1 MAKKNKVNIK
11 SQKEIL
17 QNQQKPY
24 IKDRGNP
31 NPKYGGIQDQQT
43 GVNHIRG
50 NKLSFK
56 GDNTKII
63 KLGLTNINDAVF
75 YYLKNIVKPQV
86 LQNGKNV
93 NVPILYSDGES
104 WKLYRRDGVFRD
116 KEGALQSPIIALK
129 RDNISEKRNIGNKLD
144 ANNPLLY
151 TTSQQTHTI
160 KNRYSN
166 FGVLNNRIPNK
177 INYTT
182 VIPDYKIITYSGL
195 IQTYYI
201 EQLDD
206 LIETISYNSG
216 SYWGDP
222 EKYKFKSI
230 IKDFSRRV
238 EMVDGEERLAK
249 SEFKM
254 ELHCYIIPDSIQ
266 KRLNSS
272 PKFNSKSK
280 ITIGMEATYIPDS
293 LDSEYDT
300 LPDGRTIDRF

>member
-1 MAKKNKVNIK
+1 
-11 SQKEIL
+11 
-17 QNQQKPY
+17 
-24 IKDRGNP
+24 
-31 NPKYGGIQDQQT
+31 
-43 GVNHIRG
+43 
-50 NKLSFK
+50 
-56 GDNTKII
+56 
-63 KLGLTNINDAVF
+63 
-75 YYLKNIVKPQV
+75 
-86 LQNGKNV
+86 
-93 NVPILYSDGES
+93 
-104 WKLYRRDGVFRD
+104 
-116 KEGALQSPIIALK
+116 
-129 RDNISEKRNIGNKLD
+129 LD

-151 TTSQQTHTI
+151 TTSQQTYTN

-166 FGVLNNRIPNK
+166 FDVLNNRIPDK

-230 IKDFSRRV
+230 IKDFSTRV
-238 EMVDGEERLAK
+238 EMTEGKERLAK
-249 SEFKM
+249 SEFKIEM
-254 ELHCYIIPDSIQ
+254 HCYIIPDSIQ

-280 ITIGMEATYIPDS
+280 IIISAEATYTP
-293 LDSEYDT
+293 EYFDPQYEV
-300 LPDGRTIDRF
+300 LPDGRTRKIRRYSDNLITFKNENE